1 MDSILKAIFVLDFI
15 VPLIVG
21 GGFLLLLV
29 ICKIYVAISKKMG
42 EKILSRESGSRC
54 KGCIYDEADY
64 ETINDICLNCRRAY
78 TLLNNSYRGDLED
91 LYIRK
96 EKQYENTND

>member
-1 MDSILKAIFVLDFI
+1 MDSILNAIFVLDFI

-78 TLLNNSYRGDLED
+78 TSLNNSYCGDLED

-96 EKQYENTND
+96 GNYE

>member
-29 ICKIYVAISKKMG
+29 ICKIYVVISKKMG
-42 EKILSRESGSRC
+42 EKILSRESDNRC

-64 ETINDICLNCRRAY
+64 ETTNDICSNCRRAY
-78 TLLNNSYRGDLED
+78 TSLNNSCCGDLED

-96 EKQYENTND
+96 EKL